1 MGKGTSRSARVARAV
16 LACGVAALVLG
27 APGARA
33 DVSIGPD
40 RVVVR
45 TPSMSATVVRQTG
58 HVSFADASGA
68 PLLSQVPLRGVPRR
82 FVGVDPKLLGYEALP
97 DRGVYAPFAYEV
109 GSSRRSQFTTGIWSG
124 SLLSGARSGVVHGA
138 RGVLEAAAEGGGARL
153 VLATTEPGRRLEVLI
168 GPDPASP
175 AALRVQAAVA
185 PRDRVVALGD
195 SFLSGGDERFFGF
208 GGRHNALSQRGRTF
222 NTWVEAQNYGAGVL
236 QPVVNAIDRENGPKY
251 LFPNGANAA
260 YYPQSLFV
268 SSRPYGFFADNDD
281 VVRWRMASDRPDAWQ
296 VSAEGSRL
304 DYTVA
309 PGRGAPAAAHV
320 SAING
325 RHRLPPAW
333 AHGAML
339 SRTVRIFG
347 QDTPKSYER
356 RVLADVAEIERR
368 NVPITSYK
376 FEGFAVMPRSVVV
389 DVIRR
394 LRARGVRSVLYLRA
408 FTSKDDAL
416 TESLD
421 AYEEAMTKGYV
432 VRDASGRP
440 VTWITPFGARGA
452 LLDFTNP
459 ETVAWWDGRVRELLD
474 LGADG
479 FMLDFGEQ
487 VLDRMRFHDGT
498 PGAKMHNRYP
508 ALMHRVTR
516 EIADRWA
523 AEHPDREVPFFFTRA
538 GSSGRPGAAAYEMA
552 NFAGDGTSDWH
563 IASGL
568 PSQTTDMLNRA
579 VGGAWG
585 FSTDIGGYAD
595 YVTTSTTSE
604 LFVRWS
610 QWAAFTP
617 YFRVHNSSGGGVRMP
632 WFYGDEVYGLWRDAA
647 ALHDRAVPLIRRL
660 WAEAQA
666 GGPPPLRPLWMAAP
680 GDPQAA
686 GEEQAWMVGDDIL
699 VAPVVTKGARTRT
712 VYLPGGCWRLQPD
725 GATYQGGRRVTV
737 PAPLERL
744 PWFVRCETDPLG

>member
-1 MGKGTSRSARVARAV
+1 MGEAMGRRACIATAV
-16 LACGVAALVLG
+16 CAWMLAALVSG
-27 APGARA
+27 APAARA

-45 TPSMSATVVRQTG
+45 TPSMSATVVRATG
-58 HVSFADASGA
+58 HLSFADASGA
-68 PLLSQVPLRGVPRR
+68 PLLAQVPLRGVPRR
-82 FVGVDPKLLGYEALP
+82 LTGVDPKLLGFEALK

-124 SLLSGARSGVVHGA
+124 NLLLGVRTGVVHGA
-138 RGVLEAAAEGGGARL
+138 RSVIEAEAAGDGVRV

-175 AALRVQAAVA
+175 AALRVQAGVT
-185 PRDRVVALGD
+185 PRDRVIALGD
-195 SFLSGGDERFFGF
+195 SFVSGDDERFFGF

-222 NTWVEAQNYGAGVL
+222 NTWVEAQNYGAGAL
-236 QPVVNAIDRENGPKY
+236 QPLVDAIDRQNGPAY

-268 SSRPYGFFADNDD
+268 SSRPYGFFADNGD

-309 PGRGAPAAAHV
+309 PGRGAAAAAHL

-333 AHGAML
+333 AQGAML

-347 QDTPKSYER
+347 QDTPASYER

-376 FEGFAVMPRSVVV
+376 FEGFAVMPRPVVV

-408 FTSKDDAL
+408 FTSKDNAL

-421 AYEEAMTKGYV
+421 AYAEALREGYV
-432 VRDASGRP
+432 VNDASGRP
-440 VTWITPFGARGA
+440 VTWTTPFGARGA

-459 ETVAWWDGRVRELLD
+459 RTVAWWEGRVRELLD

-487 VLDRMRFHDGT
+487 VIDRMRFHDGT

-508 ALMHRVTR
+508 ALMHQVTR
-516 EIADRWA
+516 EIADRWS
-523 AEHPDREVPFFFTRA
+523 AEHPDRDVPFFFTRA
-538 GSSGRPGAAAYEMA
+538 GSSGRPGAAAHEMA
-552 NFAGDGTSDWH
+552 NFAGDGSTDWH

-568 PSQTTDMLNRA
+568 PAQTTDMLNRA

-595 YVTTSTTSE
+595 YVTTSTSSE

-617 YFRVHNSSGGGVRMP
+617 YFRVHNSSRGGLRMP
-632 WFYGDEVYGLWRDAA
+632 WFYGDRVYGLWRDAA

-660 WAEAQA
+660 WAEAER

-680 GDPQAA
+680 DEPQAA
-686 GEEQAWMVGDDIL
+686 GEQQAWMLGDDLL

-712 VYLPGGCWRLQPD
+712 VYLPEGCWQLQPD
-725 GATYQGGRRVTV
+725 GASYEGGRRVTV
-737 PAPLERL
+737 AAPLERL
-744 PWFVRCETDPLG
+744 PWFVRCATNPLG